1 MAQQT
6 LYLGCHLSN
15 AKGYAAAGRVALSI
29 GANTFQFFTRNP
41 RGGGAKAIDPDDAEA
56 LNALC
61 REHQFSTLVAHAPY
75 TLNPCSADAK
85 VRDFAYRCLGEDI
98 ARMEN
103 FPNQVYNLHPG
114 SHVGQGI
121 ESGIRQTVS
130 LINEILTP
138 RQSTTVLFETMS
150 GGGSEIGGRFEQIA
164 ALISGTRLQD
174 KIGVC
179 LDTCHVFAAGYDIK
193 HDLDGVLEAIG
204 LGGDDNAGA
213 RLTVLRA
220 IDKLDKFDLIVLDDL
235 SYVRKDQVETSAL
248 FELIAHRYE
257 RHSLAIT
264 ANQPFSAW
272 DNVFPDPAM
281 TVAAIDRLVHH
292 AEVLTL
298 AGDSYRTR
306 ARRELLAKER
316 NN

>member
-1 MAQQT
+1 MESSS

-41 RGGGAKAIDPDDAEA
+41 RGGGAKAIDPEDAEE
-56 LNALC
+56 LNVLC
-61 REHQFSTLVAHAPY
+61 RENRFGTLVAHAPY

-98 ARMEN
+98 ARMEY

-121 ESGIRQTVS
+121 AAGIRLTVT

-138 RQSTTVLFETMS
+138 EQSTTVLFETMS

-164 ALISGTRLQD
+164 ELISGTAQQD

-179 LDTCHVFAAGYDIK
+179 LDTCHIFAAGYDVK
-193 HDLDGVLEAIG
+193 NDLDGVLEAFDKIVGLRWLKALHLNDSLFDLACGKDRHARIGEGFIG
-204 LGGDDNAGA
+204 LDAMQRIAHHEAFRGLPMILETPNEPPEHGDEIK
-213 RLTVLRA
+213 LLRA
-220 IDKLDKFDLIVLDDL
+220 
-235 SYVRKDQVETSAL
+235 
-248 FELIAHRYE
+248 
-257 RHSLAIT
+257 
-264 ANQPFSAW
+264 
-272 DNVFPDPAM
+272 
-281 TVAAIDRLVHH
+281 
-292 AEVLTL
+292 
-298 AGDSYRTR
+298 
-306 ARRELLAKER
+306 
-316 NN
+316 